1 MKEGYRLLGDFI
13 RQVDVRNTDGKEENL
28 LGVSVQKLFIPS
40 IANTVGTDFTKY
52 KVVKR
57 GQFTYI
63 PDTSRRGDKIGI
75 ALLTDYDEGLVSNI
89 YTVFEVKDENELLPE
104 YLMLWFSRPEFDRY
118 ARFKSHGSVR
128 EIMDWDE
135 MCKVELPV
143 PSIDKQRSI
152 VKAYQAITERIELKR
167 RINDNLAE
175 TANALF
181 CKMFFSTSIAEK
193 CDTGT
198 FSQLIKETVG
208 GDWGQEQPKGNYT
221 SKVTCIRGTDIPAL
235 NLGSIS
241 AAPTRYILPKNLSS
255 KRISADNIVVEISGG
270 SPVQATGRVALIPDA
285 VLAHHKE
292 ELICSNFCRV
302 MNVRSE
308 YLYFFFQYWTYL
320 YRNGVMFNYENSS
333 TGLKNFNFAAFVSE
347 EKIQIPPIDIAK
359 RFNAMLEPIYKEI
372 FSVGFEIE
380 KLGAAREL
388 LLPHLMLHDFSSR

>member
-1 MKEGYRLLGDFI
+1 MKERYRLLGDFI

-28 LGVSVQKLFIPS
+28 LGVSVQKMFIPS

-152 VKAYQAITERIELKR
+152 VKAYQTITERIELKR
-167 RINDNLAE
+167 RINDNLEATAQAVFQDQFASYYGCDNLPEGYSIVSLDSLCTVKGGKRLPADCELLDDPTEHPYIRVRDVGGSRYVCLTDQFQYIDEE
-175 TANALF
+175 THQAISRYIVNTGDIVISIVGTIGLLGKIHSSLDNANLTENCVKLAGIHTVTSDYLYYTLCYKKQIKEIDLLTVGAVQAKLPMYNIQSMKILVPPTKVISDFQKKMNAL
-181 CKMFFSTSIAEK
+181 
-193 CDTGT
+193 D
-198 FSQLIKETVG
+198 
-208 GDWGQEQPKGNYT
+208 EQIEANT
-221 SKVTCIRGTDIPAL
+221 
-235 NLGSIS
+235 
-241 AAPTRYILPKNLSS
+241 
-255 KRISADNIVVEISGG
+255 VEIQKLNELRS
-270 SPVQATGRVALIPDA
+270 
-285 VLAHHKE
+285 VL
-292 ELICSNFCRV
+292 L
-302 MNVRSE
+302 
-308 YLYFFFQYWTYL
+308 
-320 YRNGVMFNYENSS
+320 
-333 TGLKNFNFAAFVSE
+333 
-347 EKIQIPPIDIAK
+347 AK
-359 RFNAMLEPIYKEI
+359 L
-372 FSVGFEIE
+372 S
-380 KLGAAREL
+380 
-388 LLPHLMLHDFSSR
+388 D